1 VKKPRLALLCLIV
14 LACLAGPAASA
25 QAALIHS
32 FDTYLGGGSLSTPE
46 ALAVDQSTG
55 DLYVLER
62 GSGCVSRFFGERG
75 GPEALEP
82 HVFPATGTNKLCG
95 LDLRETP
102 ANAQVAIDN
111 SETSTQGTIY
121 VNSPLR
127 NGGLGATLA
136 YDSDGNLINELTRNY
151 DIVCGVAT
159 DPAGNVYVGERYG
172 GVLTY
177 RHDEPVTE
185 ADFEGNLYEGP
196 ACLVAHDSLGNRY
209 GSWAPSGPVIK
220 TGAYF
225 RDTGYA
231 LTLDP
236 SDDDFYLSEGTKVS
250 GITSDGTEF
259 DRFGEGQLDE
269 ARGVAVDPVSKVA
282 YVADTVN
289 GRIAIYTGAA
299 AYRLG
304 VDFTGTGLGAV
315 SADNPPLEECGDEGP
330 CAGYYV
336 ASSVVLTATPQT
348 HSIVDGWTGCDHV
361 SSSGDECTVE
371 ITSARNVVANFTRI
385 QRNVTASTAGTG
397 TGTISDVN
405 GLHAIQDCGGTGTCS
420 GPYDEGS
427 AIELV
432 ATPTG
437 HSTFTGWSGDCT
449 NTSGPCVLVV
459 EGEPSVTAHFTEQHA
474 VRISKGGTGAG
485 SVASAPEGLD
495 CGPVCIGYFTDGQAV
510 TLTATPSGHSTFVG
524 WSGAGCSG
532 AGTCQVQAGGSVQ
545 SVTATFAHDSPTAS
559 TEPGATYIGQH
570 VATMHG
576 SIDPNGADSRC
587 LVEYGTSGSYGQV
600 APCVPAAVGAGASP
614 VPAGVNLTGLA
625 PSTTYHFRF
634 SGTNV
639 GGTSY
644 GADQTFR
651 TLDDS
656 CDTNEALCP
665 APVMPREKA
674 QSRCKKPRVLR
685 KGRCVRKH
693 RYRHRRRASAA
704 KRAGQR

>member
-1 VKKPRLALLCLIV
+1 MKKPRLALLCLIV

-32 FDTYLGGGSLSTPE
+32 FDSYLGGGSLSTPE

-127 NGGLGATLA
+127 NEGSGATLV
-136 YDSDGNLINELTRNY
+136 YDSEGNLERELTRNY
-151 DIVCGVAT
+151 DMICGVAT

-209 GSWAPSGPVIK
+209 GSWAPSGPLIK
-220 TGAYF
+220 TGALF
-225 RDTGYA
+225 RDVSYA
-231 LTLDP
+231 LALDP
-236 SDDDFYLSEGTKVS
+236 SDDDFYNSEGTAVS
-250 GITSDGTEF
+250 GITSDGVEF

-269 ARGVAVDPVSKVA
+269 ARGVAIDPVSGVA
-282 YVADTVN
+282 YVADTAN
-289 GRIAIYTGAA
+289 GRIAMYTGIT
-299 AYRLG
+299 AYRLA
-304 VDFTGTGLGAV
+304 VDFTGTGIGAV
-315 SADNPPLEECGDEGP
+315 SADAPPVEGCGDEGR
-330 CAGYYV
+330 CIGYYA
-336 ASSVVLTATPQT
+336 ASTVVLKATPQV
-348 HSIVDGWTGCDHV
+348 HSIVDGWSGCDHI
-361 SSSGDECTVE
+361 SLSGDECTVE
-371 ITSARNVVANFTRI
+371 VASDRNVFANFTRV
-385 QRNVTASTAGTG
+385 QRTVTASTTGTG
-397 TGTISDVN
+397 SGTISDVN
-405 GLHAIQDCGGTGTCS
+405 GLHPIQDCGGSGTCS
-420 GPYDEGS
+420 GPYDEGA

-449 NTSGPCVLVV
+449 NASGPCVLVV
-459 EGEPSVTAHFTEQHA
+459 EGEPSVTANFTEQHA
-474 VRISKGGTGAG
+474 VRITKSGSGAG
-485 SVASAPEGLD
+485 SVVSAPAGLD
-495 CGPVCIGYFTDGQAV
+495 CGAVCVGYFTDGQTV
-510 TLTATPSGHSTFVG
+510 TLAAVPSGHSTFVG

-532 AGTCQVQAGGSVQ
+532 TGTCQIQAGGSTQ
-545 SVTATFAHDSPTAS
+545 NVTATFLHDAPAAFTQ
-559 TEPGATYIGQH
+559 PGATFVGQH
-570 VATMHG
+570 VATVHG
-576 SIDPNGADSRC
+576 SVDPNGAGSDC
-587 LVEYGTSGSYGQV
+587 TVEYGAGESYGSS
-600 APCVPAAVGAGASP
+600 APCVPGAVGAGDSP
-614 VPAGVNLTGLA
+614 VPVGVNLTGLV

-634 SGTNV
+634 SSTN
-639 GGTSY
+639 GGGAAH

-665 APVMPREKA
+665 AGVLTPEGQK
-674 QSRCKKPRVLR
+674 RCKKPRVLS
-685 KGRCVRKH
+685 KGRCLRKNH
-693 RYRHRRRASAA
+693 RHGRRHRRSNGEGSSR
-704 KRAGQR
+704 